1 MLAMKRLG
9 VRASAL
15 AALVLLA
22 TAETVPAS
30 TFTVNPIQVFLSRR
44 TTSGLLT
51 LRNESSESLRFELTM
66 FAWSQSPSGEMKLEP
81 TQDIVLFPSLLT
93 LKPSEER
100 RVRVGHVGV
109 PGAREKTYRIFVKEL
124 PPLDGASSG
133 GVRVLTNM
141 GIPVFVRPDK
151 EVATASLEALRQHDG
166 RLEFALSNTGTVHV
180 VPQRIRVRGL
190 AGTSQLFEQPLQ
202 GWYVLASSRRDF
214 SVAVPVDT
222 CRRVT
227 TLMVHVEFG
236 SASLEESLHTPG
248 GACGQ

>member
-1 MLAMKRLG
+1 MKRLG
-9 VRASAL
+9 VRALAL
-15 AALVLLA
+15 AAMFLHA
-22 TAETVPAS
+22 TPETVPAA

-44 TTSGLLT
+44 AASALLT
-51 LRNESSESLRFELTM
+51 LRNESPDTLRFELTV
-66 FAWSQSPSGEMKLEP
+66 FAWSQAPSGEMKLEP
-81 TQDIVLFPSLLT
+81 TRDIVLFPSLLT

-100 RVRVGHVGV
+100 RVRVGHVTV
-109 PGAREKTYRIFVKEL
+109 PGAREKTYRVFVKEM
-124 PPLDGASSG
+124 PPIDGTSAG

-166 RLEFALSNTGTVHV
+166 RLEFVLANTGTVHV

-190 AGTSQLFEQPLQ
+190 AGTSQVFEQPLP

-214 SVAVPVDT
+214 SVAVPADT
-222 CRRVT
+222 CRRLT
-227 TLMVHVEFG
+227 TLTVHVEFG